1 MDCQLADRF
10 LTVGYCLN
18 VHPGEGWNDLRQAV
32 ESFAVPIGKRWRGKY
47 PYGLGLRLSGRTVAE
62 LERLDAGEEA
72 DQFFA
77 RQPFRPFTVNAF
89 PLGAFHGQ
97 RVKEQVYAPDWAE
110 PTRLNYTK
118 GAARLFSRWLRE
130 GEIGSISSV
139 PLGFR
144 EALGH
149 PDFLEAASAQLLA
162 WVEFAAYL
170 EVETGRRLILAL
182 EPEPGCALETTEE
195 VINFLETWVWPRCR
209 QETLARTHL
218 GICLDLCHA
227 AVQFEDLGESLRQC
241 EAAGVLVAKVQVSNA
256 LAIRNDAESR
266 GALARFMELVYL
278 HQVSLRRS
286 SGEIRRWLDLDQALA
301 DLPDEE
307 AGSEVRVHFHVPLTF
322 IGNGPLKPTL
332 GATEDEVWKQ
342 LNKGISPHL
351 EVETYT
357 FAVLPEGVRP
367 GGLSEMLMGEMDW
380 LQNRLDMAGSPLMER
395 SGASNPESS

>member
-1 MDCQLADRF
+1 MI
-10 LTVGYCLN
+10 VGYCLN

-32 ESFAVPIGKRWRGKY
+32 ETFAVPIGTRWRGKC

-62 LERLDAGEEA
+62 LERLDAVEEA
-72 DQFFA
+72 DRFFA
-77 RQPFRPFTVNAF
+77 RQPVRPFTVNAF
-89 PLGAFHGQ
+89 PHGAFHGQ
-97 RVKEQVYAPDWAE
+97 RVKEQVYAPDWSDPE
-110 PTRLNYTK
+110 RLRYTL
-118 GAARLFSRWLRE
+118 GAARLLAGWLRE

-149 PDFLEAASAQLLA
+149 PDFLEAASTQLLA
-162 WVEFAAYL
+162 WVEFAVQL
-170 EVETGRRLILAL
+170 EASTGRQLVLAL
-182 EPEPGCALETTEE
+182 EPEPGCALETTAELL
-195 VINFLETWVWPRCR
+195 VFLERWVWVRC
-209 QETLARTHL
+209 QDETLARRHL

-241 EAAGVLVAKVQVSNA
+241 QAAGVAVAKVQVSNA

-266 GALARFMELVYL
+266 HVLARFIEPVYL

-286 SGEIRRWLDLDQALA
+286 GGEIRRWLDLDQAVA
-301 DLPDEE
+301 DLADEE

-322 IGNGPLKPTL
+322 IGNGPLQPTL

-342 LNKGISPHL
+342 LNKGISTHL

-380 LQNRLDMAGSPLMER
+380 LENRLDMAGSPLMER
-395 SGASNPESS
+395 SGASNPEGS